1 MGLLLQ
7 IAGGGENLWLDFC
20 LVYCCLLFH
29 LLWCVI
35 FDFWYSLKNVKH
47 LGKKHEVYYLHL
59 YFVMIHLHTNEAY
72 LDFLAKH
79 QTSSFC
85 ISVHELWAQ
94 ECYWQLSTLV
104 SVFLVYV
111 FLHIGFC
118 KEGQRGKSSEL
129 TLSFLTAIMLVKIID
144 YYEKMLT
151 ISEDVIEFLSSSLAC
166 LS

>member
-1 MGLLLQ
+1 MSTRMLLT
-7 IAGGGENLWLDFC
+7 AFNFG
-20 LVYCCLLFH
+20 
-29 LLWCVI
+29 
-35 FDFWYSLKNVKH
+35 
-47 LGKKHEVYYLHL
+47 
-59 YFVMIHLHTNEAY
+59 M
-72 LDFLAKH
+72 
-79 QTSSFC
+79 
-85 ISVHELWAQ
+85 
-94 ECYWQLSTLV
+94 
-104 SVFLVYV
+104 